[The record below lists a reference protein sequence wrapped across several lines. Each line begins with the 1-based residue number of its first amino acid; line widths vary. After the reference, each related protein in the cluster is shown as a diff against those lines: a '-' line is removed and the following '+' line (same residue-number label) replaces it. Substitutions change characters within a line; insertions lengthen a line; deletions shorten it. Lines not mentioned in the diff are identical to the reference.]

1 MLHAMSSICVAPA
14 GQYEADNTATPA
26 TSRLAAAAR
35 PGPPKAAAGS
45 AEGPA
50 KLCCCKSC
58 TADRFD
64 TLDLKTH
71 YTKDKG
77 MNAAFAVG

>member
-1 MLHAMSSICVAPA
+1 MLHATSSKCVAPA
-14 GQYEADNTATPA
+14 RQYGSGSSAIPA
-26 TSRLAAAAR
+26 TSRPAAAAG
-35 PGPPKAAAGS
+35 PGPPKAGAGS

-58 TADRFD
+58 TADHD
-64 TLDLKTH
+64 ILDLKTH

-77 MNAAFAVG
+77 MYSAFAVG